1 MKPLNLLALV
11 CLLFFISVHTQA
23 QSSAHV
29 TKKVY
34 NKLSDAYDGLV
45 KDIKDLERQRTILE
59 KSLKDFD
66 SKLKTFKD
74 NLEKQEEQFDE
85 ALESDRDQKF
95 AATRQADAVRMS
107 YNLQYL
113 QLQNQLQNQNGQLTD
128 VSFFMKT
135 KLDAAQR
142 IAKKSR

>member
-11 CLLFFISVHTQA
+11 CLLFFISVHTLA